1 MTPKGVC
8 SPSANSFHFPDS
20 GRVLDSWR
28 IPGALHSVNPWALAC
43 REDIFMIN
51 EREVTILETEH
62 FGKLAYVEVGATCV
76 GKIQQTHQEE
86 TFERGDEKGMF
97 LFGGSTVIVLGEP
110 GKWAVDDR
118 ILAHTNEGV
127 EAYLKM
133 GQSLGRA
140 LS

>member
-1 MTPKGVC
+1 
-8 SPSANSFHFPDS
+8 
-20 GRVLDSWR
+20 
-28 IPGALHSVNPWALAC
+28 
-43 REDIFMIN
+43 MIN

-76 GKIQQTHQEE
+76 RKIQQTHHDD

-110 GKWAVDDR
+110 KWAVDDR
-118 ILAHTNEGV
+118 ILAHTNQGV

-133 GQSLGRA
+133 GSPWGEHCSSVQRIMLSDGR
-140 LS
+140 